1 MLTNE
6 EMRECRKRLEKWQTS
21 SEMRRAC
28 DEIMHR
34 MGADFFTQPGTEFL
48 TQASAVISFA
58 QHRGADAMR
67 LIPANDQSPDF
78 ELQFGS
84 RKEQWKFTEAGE
96 PDRRYGMEY
105 VESTPIAVAEKDFE
119 VDPVAT
125 WIKRA
130 DAAPESIRARCAAK
144 AEKHSSGWV
153 RLLVYLNTQEY
164 GIRQREIEASFPAA
178 TAPAKDVFS
187 EVWVFW
193 KERPYCVWRDGRLA
207 LEVGVGSGKSN
218 SSPSPSP
225 SPSLERSAQ
234 IGL

>member
-1 MLTNE
+1 MMLTNE
-6 EMRECRKRLEKWQTS
+6 AIRECRKRFEKWQTS

-28 DEIMHR
+28 DEIMQR
-34 MGADFFTQPGTEFL
+34 MGADCFTQPGTEFL
-48 TQASAVISFA
+48 TQSSAVISFA

-67 LIPANDQSPDF
+67 LIPANAQSPDF

-84 RKEQWKFTEAGE
+84 RKGQWKFTEAGE

-105 VESTPIAVAEKDFE
+105 VESTPLAVAEKDFE
-119 VDPVAT
+119 ADPVAA

-144 AEKHSSGWV
+144 AERHSSGWV

-164 GIRQREIEASFPAA
+164 GIRQREIEASFAGA
-178 TAPAKDVFS
+178 TAPAKDAFS

-193 KERPYCVWRDGRLA
+193 KERPYCVWRDGRLV
-207 LEVGVGSGKSN
+207 LEVGVGSSKA
-218 SSPSPSP
+218 
-225 SPSLERSAQ
+225 SLENQPAQ
-234 IGL
+234 MRL